1 MLGILC
7 DNGLDIL
14 AEIISP
20 KTEKETLQPGLWPL
34 CGDLIGFQGQGR
46 KGERL
51 VGAPIKKI
59 KRNSLETCPFYNG
72 LSWHLK

>member
-20 KTEKETLQPGLWPL
+20 KNEKEPLQPGLWPL
-34 CGDLIGFQGQGR
+34 CGD
-46 KGERL
+46 
-51 VGAPIKKI
+51 
-59 KRNSLETCPFYNG
+59 
-72 LSWHLK
+72 